1 MRRLFL
7 FLLLAVSS
15 TSSAIVIRHD
25 VDDSNYCV
33 PASEFPALADM
44 PGEAHGVLIAPQWIV
59 TAAHT
64 ITGSVEE
71 ITLNGVRRK
80 VERLIVHPGYKKLPD
95 SLIAQA
101 IESGNASKAMEF
113 QASNKDIALV
123 KLVEPVEDVAP
134 AVLYQGKDELGKLV
148 MLMGKGATGN
158 GADGEDP
165 HSPHRAGLR
174 RAFNQITNADGPW
187 LGYVFNR
194 GPSALALEGMGG
206 GGDSGGPVL
215 IKINGQWQLAGLA
228 AWKLVQGDAAAFRPG
243 VYGQTS
249 YNVRL
254 SSYLEWMETV
264 MSSEPK
270 VKGNTPLGLQ
280 GANNSFKPKPLRGSA

>member
-7 FLLLAVSS
+7 LLLLAVSS

-64 ITGSVEE
+64 ITGPVEE

-95 SLIAQA
+95 SLVAQA
-101 IESGNASKAMEF
+101 IESGDASKAMEF

-123 KLVEPVEDVAP
+123 KLVEPVVDVAP
-134 AVLYQGKDELGKLV
+134 AILYQKKDELGKLV

-158 GADGEDP
+158 GTDGENP
-165 HSPHRAGLR
+165 HSPHRAALR
-174 RAFNQITNADGPW
+174 RAFNKITSADGPW
-187 LGYVFNR
+187 LGYVFDT

-206 GGDSGGPVL
+206 GGDSGGPLLV
-215 IKINGQWQLAGLA
+215 KIDDQWQLAGLA
-228 AWKLVQGDAAAFRPG
+228 AWKFVEGNAAEFRPG
-243 VYGQTS
+243 VYDQTS

-254 SSYLEWMETV
+254 SSYVEWIETV
-264 MSSEPK
+264 ISSEPK
-270 VKGNTPLGLQ
+270 G
-280 GANNSFKPKPLRGSA
+280 